1 MLINLKNRI
10 FVLFKVNLLKPQTGF
25 TLTELLIT
33 VVFVGVAL
41 VGLLN
46 TYNVGLR
53 SASDSESISMA
64 TQIAEKKMEIIKSDK
79 AAFGYSYLISN
90 NYPQEENPDNY
101 SGYTRRVIITTFANY
116 KKTKVVVSH
125 NSFPDV
131 SLVTIFTNY

>member
-1 MLINLKNRI
+1 MVNLKNRI
-10 FVLFKVNLLKPQTGF
+10 FVLFKGNLLKSQTGF
-25 TLTELLIT
+25 TLTELMIT
-33 VVFVGVAL
+33 VIFIGVAM
-41 VGLLN
+41 VGILN

-53 SASDSESISMA
+53 SASDSESISIA
-64 TQIAEKKMEIIKSDK
+64 AQIAEKKMEMIKSDK
-79 AAFGYSYLISN
+79 AAFGYSYIISN

-125 NSFPDV
+125 DKFPDV